1 MAEVTKDKRF
11 EFHKDDIDSQEE
23 LTKKIEQACDLM
35 EYIYAEGEYPKVLV
49 KRSWSKHNPIITG
62 EMARPKAYR
71 WYLLRELQKLA
82 EKGAHIK
89 ILPSRE
95 IVPMNQPELLDQIDE
110 DEWDITQ
117 KKLFLFNPERIDIS
131 LNRLE
136 HYTGTDPEDFQRY
149 IIFTNYDM
157 HVEVFRELYPDC
169 EGPDRE
175 GVQMPAYHHKLSD
188 HKGVSL
194 VNMGVGPSNAKTI
207 TDHVAV
213 LRPDAML
220 MVGHCGGLR
229 NHQEIGDFV
238 LATGF
243 MRADGI
249 LDDIL
254 PLNIPITPNY
264 LLNVYLKEVL
274 DRYGRNHRMGTI
286 YTTANRNWEFIKR
299 RTVEEIHMSRSIAID
314 MESAT
319 VATNG
324 YRYRI
329 PNATLLCVSDR
340 PLHGKPKL
348 SAEAQAFYEDSKQ
361 LHIQM
366 AIEAFDMCKRNYPEG
381 LPNASIR
388 AMNEPLMGGSGD

>member
-1 MAEVTKDKRF
+1 MDKRF
-11 EFHKDDIDSQEE
+11 EFHKDDIDSQAALENN
-23 LTKKIEQACDLM
+23 IEQACDLM
-35 EYIYAEGEYPKVLV
+35 ETIYNEGEYPKVLV

-62 EMARPKAYR
+62 EIAMPTAYR
-71 WYLLRELQKLA
+71 WYLLRELRKLA
-82 EKGAHIK
+82 EKGAEIK

-95 IVPMNQPELLDQIDE
+95 RLAMNDPQLLDNTDE
-110 DEWDITQ
+110 DDWDITQ
-117 KKLFLFNPERIDIS
+117 KKLFLFSPERIDIS

-136 HYTGTDPEDFQRY
+136 HYTGTKPQDFQRY
-149 IIFTNYDM
+149 ILFTNYDM
-157 HVEVFRELYPDC
+157 HVEVFKERYPDC
-169 EGPDRE
+169 VKPTRE
-175 GVQMPAYHHKLSD
+175 GVQMPAYHHKLPE
-188 HKGVSL
+188 HKGVTL
-194 VNMGVGPSNAKTI
+194 INIGVGPSNAKTI

-213 LRPDAML
+213 LRPDAMV

-243 MRADGI
+243 MRDDGV

-264 LLNVYLKEVL
+264 LLNVYLKETL
-274 DRYGRNHRMGTI
+274 DKYNRSHRMGTI
-286 YTTANRNWEFIKR
+286 YTTGNRNWEFIKR
-299 RTVEEIHMSRSIAID
+299 RTVEKIHMSRSVAID

-329 PNATLLCVSDR
+329 PNATLLCVSDK

-348 SAEAQAFYEDSKQ
+348 SNEAQDFYEDSKQ
-361 LHIQM
+361 MHIEM
-366 AIEAFDMCKRNYPEG
+366 VIEALDMCKDNYPEG

-388 AMNEPLMGGSGD
+388 AMNEPLMGGPDEE

>member
-1 MAEVTKDKRF
+1 MDKRF
-11 EFHKDDIDSQEE
+11 EFHKDDIDSQAALENN
-23 LTKKIEQACDLM
+23 IEQACDLM
-35 EYIYAEGEYPKVLV
+35 ETIYNEGEYPKVLV

-62 EMARPKAYR
+62 EIAMPTAYR
-71 WYLLRELQKLA
+71 WYLLRELRKLA
-82 EKGAHIK
+82 EKGAEIK

-95 IVPMNQPELLDQIDE
+95 RLAMNDPQLLDNTDE
-110 DEWDITQ
+110 DDWDITQ
-117 KKLFLFNPERIDIS
+117 KKLFLFSPERIDIS

-136 HYTGTDPEDFQRY
+136 HYTGTKPQDFQRY
-149 IIFTNYDM
+149 ILFTNYDM
-157 HVEVFRELYPDC
+157 HVEVFKERYPDC
-169 EGPDRE
+169 VKPTRE
-175 GVQMPAYHHKLSD
+175 GVQMPAYHHKLPE
-188 HKGVSL
+188 HKGVTL
-194 VNMGVGPSNAKTI
+194 INIGVGPSNAKTI

-213 LRPDAML
+213 LRPDAMV

-243 MRADGI
+243 MRDDGV

-264 LLNVYLKEVL
+264 MLNVYLKEVL
-274 DRYGRNHRMGTI
+274 NNYGRDHRMGTI
-286 YTTANRNWEFIKR
+286 FTTSNRNWEFVKR
-299 RTVEEIHMSRSIAID
+299 RTVEQIHMRRSIAVD

-329 PNATLLCVSDR
+329 PNATMLCVSDK

-348 SAEAQAFYEDSKQ
+348 SNEAQDFYEDSKQ
-361 LHIQM
+361 MHIEM
-366 AIEAFDMCKRNYPEG
+366 AVEALNICKQNYPEG
-381 LPNASIR
+381 LPN
-388 AMNEPLMGGSGD
+388 